1 MASFSVI
8 AEDLSQPHKT
18 SVPISYPDLSAAKPL
33 LDVT

>member
-8 AEDLSQPHKT
+8 AEDLSQPRKE
-18 SVPISYPDLSAAKPL
+18 SAPISNPDLSAAKPL